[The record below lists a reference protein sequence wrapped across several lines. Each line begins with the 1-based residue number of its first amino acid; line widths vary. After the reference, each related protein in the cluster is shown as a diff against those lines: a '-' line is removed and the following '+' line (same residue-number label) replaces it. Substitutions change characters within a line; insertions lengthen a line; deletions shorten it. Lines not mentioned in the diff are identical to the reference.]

1 MRASTFYRFLPVS
14 TLCTIYSIPV
24 CALFKGRKSL
34 FPPAAAAGFR
44 PLSHQIQNPLKSSV
58 YIAFSTFI
66 YGPYTPFA
74 ISCPGVFRDNTVCV
88 QSSFTSRK
96 TASFSLHA
104 IRVSLPARLPFCT
117 HNART
122 LWEHFL
128 QQHPLLRMIY
138 IHNRG

>member
-14 TLCTIYSIPV
+14 TLCTIYTIPV

-44 PLSHQIQNPLKSSV
+44 PLPHQIQNSLKSSV

-74 ISCPGVFRDNTVCV
+74 ISCPGFFETIRSVFKAALHRGKPPLFHCT
-88 QSSFTSRK
+88 QSVFHYPRG
-96 TASFSLHA
+96 FH
-104 IRVSLPARLPFCT
+104 F
-117 HNART
+117 ART
-122 LWEHFL
+122 MHALCRNISYNNTLCCE
-128 QQHPLLRMIY
+128 
-138 IHNRG
+138 